1 MQPNWEK
8 NAMRPARIM
17 FPLWATLASLLLCAT
32 AIAVPPEKAPGAKRL
47 RVGTF
52 DSRAVTA
59 AYVASEPFN
68 RQIKQLMEEHKK
80 AKAAGDAEKVKQLE
94 ADGKARQDRIHQQG
108 FGTASVADILQ
119 QIQQELPAIA
129 KEAGVEVIV
138 SKWDVAYS
146 VPSAEFVDVTGLIIR
161 PFNPN
166 ERTRRIVKEL
176 SKQPPIPL
184 EKLRHMPEH

>member
-1 MQPNWEK
+1 
-8 NAMRPARIM
+8 MRLATTL
-17 FPLWATLASLLLCAT
+17 FALWALFGSVALCTT
-32 AIAVPPEKAPGAKRL
+32 AVAAPPDRGAEAKKL

-59 AYVASEPFN
+59 AYVGSEKFN
-68 RQIKQLMEEHKK
+68 RRIQQLMEEHKK

-94 ADGKARQDRIHQQG
+94 AEGKAQQDRIHQQG
-108 FGTASVADILQ
+108 FSTASVADILD
-119 QIQQELPAIA
+119 QIKGELPAIA

-146 VPSAEFVDVTGLIIR
+146 VPSAGFVDVTDLIIK
-161 PFNPN
+161 PFSPN

-184 EKLRHMPEH
+184 EKLKLMREH